1 MWISGIYIPLMT
13 IHWSQRLKQA
23 SATKGISYA
32 ELSRLT
38 GISEDSINKYA
49 QGAVDQ
55 PRGTTM
61 DVLAKALGVTKFWLL
76 FGQEDQPKDTTTPT
90 ASNILNIPSFSFR
103 AGMGGGGIISDERP
117 QEYWPVPKVYLRHIR
132 LESADLAAIAVEGD
146 SMSPTLESGDQILIN
161 QNDKN
166 PARGGIFAIHD
177 SDTLVVK
184 RIEKIP
190 GTDPAMIKLI
200 SDNPNHGAYDI
211 LADSTQIIGRVV
223 WFARR
228 I

>member
-1 MWISGIYIPLMT
+1 MEFIYFRMSN
-13 IHWSQRLKQA
+13 HWSYRLK
-23 SATKGISYA
+23 SACADKGLTYA
-32 ELSRLT
+32 EIARST

-61 DVLAKALGVTKFWLL
+61 DILARVLGVSKLWLL
-76 FGQEDQPKDTTTPT
+76 YGIDETSDQQTTDR
-90 ASNILNIPSFSFR
+90 SRDILNIPAYAFK
-103 AGMGGGGIISDERP
+103 AGMGGGGVITDEKP
-117 QEYWPVPKVYLRHIR
+117 TDYWPVPRVYLRHIR
-132 LESADLAAIAVEGD
+132 LETADLATLTVEGD

-161 QNDKN
+161 KTDKN

-177 SDTLVVK
+177 SNTLVVK
-184 RIEKIP
+184 RVEKIP
-190 GTDPAMIKLI
+190 GTDPVLLRLI
-200 SDNPNHGAYDI
+200 SDNQNHGAYDV
-211 LADSTQIIGRVV
+211 LAQDTAIIGRVV

>member
-1 MWISGIYIPLMT
+1 MT
-13 IHWSQRLKQA
+13 EHWSHRLKSA
-23 SATKGISYA
+23 SADKGLTYA
-32 ELSRLT
+32 EIARLT
-38 GISEDSINKYA
+38 GISEESINKYA

-61 DVLAKALGVTKFWLL
+61 DVLAKALGVSKLWLL
-76 FGQEDQPKDTTTPT
+76 YGLDET
-90 ASNILNIPSFSFR
+90 ATVATGDRQREILNIPAYAFK
-103 AGMGGGGIISDERP
+103 AGMGGGGVITDESP
-117 QEYWPVPKVYLRHIR
+117 QDYWPVPRVYLRHIR
-132 LESADLAAIAVEGD
+132 LETADLATITVEGD

-161 QNDKN
+161 QTDKN

-190 GTDPAMIKLI
+190 GTDPVQLRLI
-200 SDNPNHGAYDI
+200 SDNPNHGAYDV
-211 LADSTQIIGRVV
+211 LADDTSIIGRVV

>member
-1 MWISGIYIPLMT
+1 MSQ
-13 IHWSQRLKQA
+13 HWSHRLKQA
-23 SATKGISYA
+23 IAQKGVSYA

-61 DVLAKALGVTKFWLL
+61 DVLAKALSVTKYWLL
-76 FGQEDQPKDTTTPT
+76 FGQEQA
-90 ASNILNIPSFSFR
+90 ASSIEPAGSRHVLNIPTFGFK
-103 AGMGGGGIISDERP
+103 AGMGGGAVILDERP
-117 QEYWPVPKVYLRHIR
+117 QDFWPVPKIYLRHIR
-132 LESADLAAIAVEGD
+132 LETADLAAIAVEGD

-184 RIEKIP
+184 RVEKIP
-190 GTDPAMIKLI
+190 GSDPALLKLI
-200 SDNPNHGAYDI
+200 SDNPNHGAYEV
-211 LADSTQIIGRVV
+211 LADTTQIIGRVV

>member
-1 MWISGIYIPLMT
+1 MEFIYLFMSN
-13 IHWSQRLKQA
+13 HWSQRLK
-23 SATKGISYA
+23 SACTEKGITYA
-32 ELSRLT
+32 EVSRLT

-61 DVLAKALGVTKFWLL
+61 DILARALGVSKLWLL
-76 FGQEDQPKDTTTPT
+76 YGIEEP
-90 ASNILNIPSFSFR
+90 SNRQAPDRNRDILNIPAYAFK
-103 AGMGGGGIISDERP
+103 AGMGGGGIVTDEKP
-117 QEYWPVPKVYLRHIR
+117 ADYWPVPRVYLRHIR
-132 LESADLAAIAVEGD
+132 LETADLATLTVEGD

-161 QNDKN
+161 KTDKN

-184 RIEKIP
+184 RVEKIP
-190 GTDPAMIKLI
+190 GTDPVLLRLI
-200 SDNPNHGAYDI
+200 SDNQNHGAYDV
-211 LADSTQIIGRVV
+211 LAQDTAIIGRVV